1 MAAGSLRS
9 EPKDSA
15 HLSLGRRTLEAYPA
29 GFAFPPDPRASRC
42 LEDSRHLAAAR
53 PALWARAARITARQ
67 PRESRRRGRLFF
79 YSLGTAVT
87 QRNAARS
94 GNGAR
99 SQMLSWLLSD
109 PAPPVAACTHCDRP
123 YSR

>member
-1 MAAGSLRS
+1 MAAGSLHS
-9 EPKDSA
+9 APADSA
-15 HLSLGRRTLEAYPA
+15 HLSLGRRTSEVYRA

-53 PALWARAARITARQ
+53 PVLWARAAKITARQ

-87 QRNAARS
+87 QGNAARL
-94 GNGAR
+94 GNGVQ
-99 SQMLSWLLSD
+99 S
-109 PAPPVAACTHCDRP
+109 
-123 YSR
+123 